1 LTQYLF
7 FKNETGFAVFLLY
20 LVKYHLNKLDI
31 RKLEASYSSQLNKI
45 FSLIK
50 SNVSV
55 DGSHSKQS
63 GGEALNLHT
72 PSSETKQ

>member
-1 LTQYLF
+1 MFVCLL
-7 FKNETGFAVFLLY
+7 KTGFAVLLLY

-50 SNVSV
+50 SNVSA

-63 GGEALNLHT
+63 GGEASTQHT
-72 PSSETKQ
+72 PSSDTKQ